1 MQTEFLFISTVVMT
15 ILLLQK
21 CLQLTQVMGIGF
33 FSSAMSFVACTESSG
48 TDVLIFK
55 YISGS
60 SELLRHLL
68 TLDLLLEL
76 LEWFFADQP
85 LKSRQADVVCKLDAC
100 ISSTF
105 LLSAKM

>member
-68 TLDLLLEL
+68 TLDLLEL

-85 LKSRQADVVCKLDAC
+85 LKSRQADVICKLDTC

-105 LLSAKM
+105 LLSAMM